1 MKQSGYQRVACWLL
15 AAILSCPVPQGVALN
30 AEQVYAK
37 VKDSIYTLYG
47 VNFKTKKAIARGSAV
62 AVTKA
67 ILATNCHV
75 AMMGNFLVVKVDD
88 TNRVGRLLYKD
99 EKQDLCLVE
108 VPGVTFQPVVIRD
121 SSQVKIG
128 EVVFAVGNP
137 QGTEKTLSQGIISN
151 RHNVDGGVWLQTDA
165 TISFGSSGGGL
176 FDAQG
181 ELIGITSKMGGNFG
195 FATPT
200 EWILSV
206 LHPEQITPDTD
217 TDGDGKPDTAAPTSL
232 KSLGNFGSS
241 GLTLYRNNDQCFLV
255 MPGKN
260 SKGEPQGLAIWNPRF
275 ADRLLVFATSHTVE
289 EALSLLLRS
298 LQEGKQV
305 KNSDYMSPNA
315 LSLGGQAY
323 PLYGT
328 SSTRER
334 YAFFVLRAKQ
344 ALTDELKQQPNFS
357 VQFQDPDP
365 RISEARVTYSLEGV
379 APALQAY
386 DQQCRP

>member
-15 AAILSCPVPQGVALN
+15 AAILSWTAPQGIALN

-47 VNFKTKKAIARGSAV
+47 VNFKTKKAVARGSAV

-75 AMMGNFLVVKVDD
+75 AMMGNFLVVKIDD
-88 TNRVGRLLYKD
+88 SNRVGRLLYKD

-108 VPGVTFQPVVIRD
+108 VPGVTFQPVAIRD

-232 KSLGNFGSS
+232 KSLGNFGNS

-260 SKGEPQGLAIWNPRF
+260 SKGESQGLAIWNPRF
-275 ADRLLVFATSHTVE
+275 ADRLLVFATAHTVE

-315 LSLGGQAY
+315 LSLGGQTY

-386 DQQCRP
+386 DQQCRT